1 VSPWRIARHW
11 WSHFG
16 GQTVRGSPEA
26 LDNLRSLWTRGELV
40 IWTSKCVVPFFV
52 VSLDL
57 ILCFR
62 RFFYCPQLGYWSHLA
77 TAKLNGLWWFMARN
91 CYSETLLG
99 STCRET
105 LTTYYTTSFNCGIY
119 ICDGISYHGDIWGS
133 RHRKK
138 SSWSTGNSA
147 ILDMGTLLWLV
158 LWSMDMSGMKY

>member
-1 VSPWRIARHW
+1 MSPWRIARHW

-57 ILCFR
+57 ILCFK

-119 ICDGISYHGDIWGS
+119 IYVMVYHIMGIYGDLGTVKNPVGLRETVPFWTWGPCCD
-133 RHRKK
+133 
-138 SSWSTGNSA
+138 
-147 ILDMGTLLWLV
+147 
-158 LWSMDMSGMKY
+158 